1 MPYITAGYPDLETT
15 AKLLRRLDTAGCQAI
30 EVGFPFSDSIADGPV
45 IQDSFHR
52 ALKAGLRVDELF
64 AAVAAVRD
72 QLSAGLLAMVSMSI
86 VQRLGMKAF
95 AERAADC
102 GFDGLIVPDVPVDE
116 CGALAQIAESCGL
129 CNVLMSAPTSSDQ
142 RRRRIAE
149 LSTGFIYLI
158 AAKGITGERDRL
170 AGGLAE
176 DVKGVRAMTKMPLI
190 VGFGINTPAQ
200 VREVCRVADGV
211 IVGSAIIRRITTGID
226 EQRTADEIVDAIG
239 SYVDELIT
247 GTNDSDR

>member
-1 MPYITAGYPDLETT
+1 M
-15 AKLLRRLDTAGCQAI
+15 
-30 EVGFPFSDSIADGPV
+30 
-45 IQDSFHR
+45 
-52 ALKAGLRVDELF
+52 RVDELF

-102 GFDGLIVPDVPVDE
+102 GFDRLIVPDVPVDE
-116 CGALAQIAESCGL
+116 CGGLAQIAESCGL